1 MNKLQLKGLI
11 AIAALAT
18 IFSSCRKDRV
28 TPDPVDSVAPA
39 NGIYILNEGNFS
51 RNNSSLTFFSISSQT
66 TISDIFK
73 TQNGRGLGDTGND
86 AKVYGSKMYIAVNVS
101 STIEVVDAK
110 TAKVIKQIKL
120 SNGGV
125 DRQPRSIVFNKNK
138 AFISS
143 YDGTVA
149 VLDTASL
156 TVDKY
161 ITVGRNPEE
170 MVISNGK
177 LYVANS
183 GGLDYANPD
192 KTVSVIDLNTLTET
206 KKIDITTTNPINIAA
221 DAYGDVYVLAYG
233 TDYPS
238 KPKLVIIDN
247 KTDAVKASNDINA
260 GYGTSFIVVG
270 DDAYYI
276 TDSGK
281 ISVYSVKTESLRK
294 ENFITDGTTF
304 KAPYALAVDAATGQ
318 VYVTDAIDYS
328 SNGRLYTFNSTGKNQ
343 DVNNK
348 GYVTDTGINP
358 GTIVLLTK

>member
-1 MNKLQLKGLI
+1 MNKLQIKGLI
-11 AIAALAT
+11 AIAALASV
-18 IFSSCRKDRV
+18 FSSCRKDRI
-28 TPDPVDSVAPA
+28 TPDPVDPVAPA

-51 RNNSSLTFFSISSQT
+51 RNNSSLSFFSIASQT
-66 TISDIFK
+66 TTPDIFK
-73 TQNGRGLGDTGND
+73 TVNGRGLGDTGND
-86 AKVYGSKMYIAVNVS
+86 AKIYGSKMYIAVNVS

-110 TAKVIKQIKL
+110 TAKSIKQIKL
-120 SNGGV
+120 TNGGV

-143 YDGTVA
+143 YDGTVS

-192 KTVSVIDLNTLTET
+192 KTVSVIDLTTLTEI
-206 KKIDITTTNPINIAA
+206 KKVDITSTNPINIAA
-221 DAYGDVYVLAYG
+221 DNYGDIYVLAYG

-238 KPKLVIIDN
+238 KPKLIIIDN
-247 KTDAVKASNDINA
+247 KTDAVKTSKDIDA

-270 DDAYYI
+270 DNAYYI
-276 TDSGK
+276 TDAGK
-281 ISVYSVKTESLRK
+281 IAVYNVKTEVTKS
-294 ENFITDGTTF
+294 ENFITDGTIF
-304 KAPYALAVDAATGQ
+304 KAPYALAVDPVTQ
-318 VYVTDAIDYS
+318 QIYVTDAIDYS
-328 SNGRLYTFNSTGKNQ
+328 SNGRLYTFNDAGKNQ
-343 DVNNK
+343 DVNKK
-348 GYVTDTGINP
+348 GYVMDTGINP
-358 GTIVLLTK
+358 GTIVLLSK